1 MKAEWQDMELE
12 GAAGGPV
19 PVRVYKGASRER
31 TPPLVLYLGASAF
44 ESDTRPE
51 AERPV
56 ARALAD
62 QGAVVLEADYGGPS
76 GNTFPQAMEFAFRAL
91 AGLHAE
97 RKRFGGARSRLFIAG
112 EEAGGTVAA
121 GVALKARDQMPG
133 QLGGQMLLS
142 PMIDPLMASTS
153 MRRADEIGMRKRWS
167 DGWRHYLR
175 DACST
180 YHPYASPC
188 LCSRL
193 NGVAPALIMTAE
205 DDPLRD
211 ETLAYSAR
219 LAGSGVDVVQ
229 ETVAAGRGWTDLFRN
244 GGGAWIDLICE
255 RFAALARPVKTCLY
269 QG

>member
-1 MKAEWQDMELE
+1 MTTGWQDMELE
-12 GAAGGPV
+12 GTAKAPV
-19 PVRVYKGASRER
+19 SVRVYTGASRER

-44 ESDTRPE
+44 QASTKPDD
-51 AERPV
+51 ERPV

-62 QGAVVLEADYGGPS
+62 QGAIVMEADYGGPS
-76 GNTFPQAMEFAFRAL
+76 RNTFPQAMEFAFLVL
-91 AGLHAE
+91 AGLYAQ
-97 RKRFGGARSRLFIAG
+97 RKRFAGARSRLFIAG

-133 QLGGQMLLS
+133 QLSGQMLLS
-142 PMIDPLMASTS
+142 PMIDPLMSSTS

-167 DGWRHYLR
+167 DGWSHYLK

-193 NGVAPALIMTAE
+193 NGVAPALVMTAE

-211 ETLAYSAR
+211 ETLTYA
-219 LAGSGVDVVQ
+219 
-229 ETVAAGRGWTDLFRN
+229 
-244 GGGAWIDLICE
+244 
-255 RFAALARPVKTCLY
+255 
-269 QG
+269 